1 MEYALV
7 HPQGLH
13 PQGLRDASLQE
24 YGLWLLR
31 QRRRFRVSGPSM
43 MPFLQP
49 GEEVLIDPAAY
60 RNSNPDL
67 GDVVVAEHPK
77 QPGLRLVKRVIA
89 VLDTGDCLLIGD
101 NPDAST
107 DSRNFGAVS
116 RKNILGKV
124 ISRF

>member
-7 HPQGLH
+7 VHPQEI
-13 PQGLRDASLQE
+13 RDASLKE
-24 YGLWLLR
+24 YVLWLLR

-43 MPFLQP
+43 LPLLQP
-49 GEEVLIDPAAY
+49 GEEVLIDPLAY
-60 RNSNPDL
+60 VDRHPSL

-77 QPGLRLVKRVIA
+77 RPNLRLVKRVIA
-89 VLDTGDCLLIGD
+89 VLDTGDCLLVGD

-116 RKNILGKV
+116 QRNILGKV
-124 ISRF
+124 TSRF

>member
-7 HPQGLH
+7 HPQGL
-13 PQGLRDASLQE
+13 RDASSKE
-24 YGLWLLR
+24 YLLWLLR

-43 MPFLQP
+43 LPGLQP
-49 GEEVLIDPAAY
+49 GEEVLIDPGAY
-60 RNSNPDL
+60 SYCAPSP

-77 QPGLRLVKRVIA
+77 QPGLRLIKRVIA
-89 VLDTGDCLLIGD
+89 VLDTEACLLVGD

-116 RKNILGKV
+116 KQLILGKV
-124 ISRF
+124 TSRF